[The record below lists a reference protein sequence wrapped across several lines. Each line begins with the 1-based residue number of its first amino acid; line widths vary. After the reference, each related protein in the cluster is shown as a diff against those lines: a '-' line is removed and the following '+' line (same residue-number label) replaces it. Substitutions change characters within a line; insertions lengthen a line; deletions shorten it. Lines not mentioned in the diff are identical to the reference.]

1 MCQKYQANPT
11 YGNHPR
17 EGVNRV
23 MVSFCK
29 FKQVNAR
36 DNYMQV
42 YNNQYID
49 NCILIKEQG
58 RENANTRVYSDSVQP
73 GLHPLSSSFNLKVEV
88 PLILGFQTK
97 PSSNTIGLWFQSPSW
112 TFDSK
117 HPLHF
122 SRDIP
127 LLNNFLSRI
136 YK

>member
-1 MCQKYQANPT
+1 MKTFYKVYLYVLLSKNELSLQLDSLKKRKDLCQELETNPT

-49 NCILIKEQG
+49 NCI
-58 RENANTRVYSDSVQP
+58 
-73 GLHPLSSSFNLKVEV
+73 
-88 PLILGFQTK
+88 
-97 PSSNTIGLWFQSPSW
+97 
-112 TFDSK
+112 
-117 HPLHF
+117 
-122 SRDIP
+122 
-127 LLNNFLSRI
+127 
-136 YK
+136 